1 MWKPTKNDVKTNET
15 NDMTQV
21 KRLDSEMVFME
32 LVASMVEQNTIV
44 IHDNE
49 TRSWTHK
56 HSCSLLMVWLWIF
69 TMCGCF
75 FMANVPLICEDYT
88 SDELFGM
95 KQWKRLS
102 QDSKLPQVEPQSMG
116 TWTRLAA
123 LLSV

>member
-49 TRSWTHK
+49 TRS
-56 HSCSLLMVWLWIF
+56 
-69 TMCGCF
+69 
-75 FMANVPLICEDYT
+75 
-88 SDELFGM
+88 
-95 KQWKRLS
+95 
-102 QDSKLPQVEPQSMG
+102 
-116 TWTRLAA
+116 
-123 LLSV
+123 